1 MERKEKTSDKL
12 QEIRMINKYLE
23 PRKIL
28 DEFKIVTSRRLLEI
42 QIPKEAILQ
51 FFRKRFMKSREKWY
65 ELNIYNFNYSE
76 IFKIP
81 KDAIIL
87 DYIAS
92 EKDSNIYLILE
103 HDSFSEALNGE
114 LIERKNL
121 QISYKK

>member
-1 MERKEKTSDKL
+1 
-12 QEIRMINKYLE
+12 MINKYLE